1 MTDFRNVKQLEILV
15 TRWFTPS
22 RYFLLFFESYAD
34 EREQMDREAQMT
46 RGKFEP
52 IATIDEKRIS
62 AVLKTPWA
70 TDGKDFSAV

>member
-1 MTDFRNVKQLEILV
+1 
-15 TRWFTPS
+15 
-22 RYFLLFFESYAD
+22 
-34 EREQMDREAQMT
+34 MDREAQMT

-52 IATIDEKRIS
+52 IATIEEKRIS